1 MADAFEEQAVLVAAE
16 QAAAEGDTI
25 AAEGHLRTLLE
36 LQTARLGP
44 EHEEVASTLHNLA
57 VVCERAGRLTDAE
70 GLYRKAFA
78 VASATLPATAS
89 LVVRCRDNLNA
100 FLEARMMPL
109 QTMRPADLAD
119 ASAASAGDAILGSA
133 AAQRLVAAIGD
144 AKTRAAGAIV
154 GGADTSPP
162 PPASG
167 TRQPTPSSASRQASR
182 PAARARVQ
190 APPAK
195 SSSALWLAGAVAAVL
210 IVIGAVWATR
220 TGEPEAAA
228 PAAAAT
234 PAAAPAAKRPPAKKA
249 TPAAPIPADTP
260 ATSVAPATQ
269 PAPAAEPTP
278 PPAAPVEPPAAEPPV
293 AEAPAT
299 SRGADGGITVT
310 DARLCRD
317 LSTRG
322 AWVCQPAEPPVAP
335 GRLYFLTRLDV
346 PTAMEVVHRW
356 YHGDEVVQTVNLRIQ
371 AAGQPGYRT
380 YSRQTVD
387 AGRTGAWRVELRSA
401 EGAVLAEERFTV
413 Q

>member
-78 VASATLPATAS
+78 VASASLPATDS
-89 LVVRCRDNLNA
+89 LVVRCRDDMNA

-109 QTMRPADLAD
+109 QTMRPADAAD
-119 ASAASAGDAILGSA
+119 APSPIPAAPAP
-133 AAQRLVAAIGD
+133 
-144 AKTRAAGAIV
+144 
-154 GGADTSPP
+154 PP
-162 PPASG
+162 PPAGATPASGVRPPAGPSSSGTRKTAAPVHPSGVRPPSPSSPPSG
-167 TRQPTPSSASRQASR
+167 TRQTAPSSPSRQAARPASRSRVQPPAAKPSSAM
-182 PAARARVQ
+182 
-190 APPAK
+190 
-195 SSSALWLAGAVAAVL
+195 WLAGAVGAVL
-210 IVIGAVWATR
+210 IAIGVVWVLR
-220 TGEPEAAA
+220 TTEAEAPG
-228 PAAAAT
+228 PAAATT
-234 PAAAPAAKRPPAKKA
+234 PAAAPAAKRPPAKK
-249 TPAAPIPADTP
+249 T
-260 ATSVAPATQ
+260 APAPSEA
-269 PAPAAEPTP
+269 PAPAAAA
-278 PPAAPVEPPAAEPPV
+278 PAAAPAEPVP
-293 AEAPAT
+293 ANRPTAAPPT
-299 SRGADGGITVT
+299 SSGADGGITVT

-322 AWVCQPAEPPVAP
+322 AWVCQPAEPPLAP

-346 PTAMEVVHRW
+346 PKTMEVVHRW
-356 YHGDEVVQTVNLRIQ
+356 YHGDEVVQTVNLRVE

-380 YSRQTVD
+380 FSRQTVD
-387 AGRTGAWRVELRSA
+387 TGRTGAWRVELRSA
-401 EGAVLAEERFTV
+401 SGAVLAEERFTV

>member
-70 GLYRKAFA
+70 GLYRRAFA
-78 VASATLPATAS
+78 VASASLPATDS
-89 LVVRCRDNLNA
+89 LVVRCRDDLNA
-100 FLEARMMPL
+100 FLDARMMPL
-109 QTMRPADLAD
+109 QTMRPPEAAD
-119 ASAASAGDAILGSA
+119 ATPTFQAPARAAPSSGVRPPSESSPPSATRKPAPSG
-133 AAQRLVAAIGD
+133 V
-144 AKTRAAGAIV
+144 RAAGPSA
-154 GGADTSPP
+154 
-162 PPASG
+162 PASG
-167 TRQPTPSSASRQASR
+167 VRQPAPSSASRQPAR
-182 PAARARVQ
+182 PASRARV
-190 APPAK
+190 PPPPPR
-195 SSSALWLAGAVAAVL
+195 SSSAIWLAAAVAAVL
-210 IVIGAVWATR
+210 IAIGVVWATR
-220 TGEPEAAA
+220 TREPAPTAAT
-228 PAAAAT
+228 T

-249 TPAAPIPADTP
+249 TPAP
-260 ATSVAPATQ
+260 SAPATPGPSSAPATPAIE
-269 PAPAAEPTP
+269 PAPSAAPAEAPPAEP
-278 PPAAPVEPPAAEPPV
+278 PPAEPPAAD
-293 AEAPAT
+293 APAR
-299 SRGADGGITVT
+299 SRGADGGISVT

-346 PTAMEVVHRW
+346 PTTMEVVHRW
-356 YHGDEVVQTVNLRIQ
+356 YHGDEVVQTVNLRVP

-401 EGAVLAEERFTV
+401 DGAVLAEERFTV